1 MSPYQILSVCPRWL
15 YSSILFELN
24 LTSTSWHNY
33 SAGAMKLTMKP
44 DEIGNE
50 ILHKKL
56 VVVVDFVH
64 ASFVSQTISIII
76 V

>member
-1 MSPYQILSVCPRWL
+1 
-15 YSSILFELN
+15 
-24 LTSTSWHNY
+24 
-33 SAGAMKLTMKP
+33 MKLTMKP

-56 VVVVDFVH
+56 AVVVDFVH
-64 ASFVSQTISIII
+64 VSFVSQTISIII